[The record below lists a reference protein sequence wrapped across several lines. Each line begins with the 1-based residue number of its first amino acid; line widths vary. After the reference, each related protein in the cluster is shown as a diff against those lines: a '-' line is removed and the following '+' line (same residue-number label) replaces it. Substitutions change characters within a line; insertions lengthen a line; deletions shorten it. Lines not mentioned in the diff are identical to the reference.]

1 MTDIALERRKLADQG
16 LEIRRREEYGAVQ
29 SYGTDRACDVPASA
43 FFLHIAVVDDPG
55 DLVGTED
62 QVARNIERIGQ
73 SRFGSGWSYN
83 AAAFNTGRLYEGQPL
98 TRRGTHTV
106 NTFNRRVCST
116 HGGSLEAP
124 ATSSGMNNNINA
136 RALVLPQQVDDPVT
150 DEQIDAA
157 ARWAAAQIRSGLAK
171 PTARW
176 HGHRCVTAKDCP
188 GGRAFA
194 RIAELQRLTD
204 HYTENGLDD
213 MVTDKD
219 IERIAELASDK
230 AVAKLL
236 NANVGKDGPTVRA
249 ALRAAAKAPAG
260 DKRLETV
267 LVSAV
272 EGLVNVGVAGVTHD
286 EIVRAVQDALRKGTG
301 VE

>member
-1 MTDIALERRKLADQG
+1 MTDIALERRKLAEQG
-16 LEIRRREEYGAVQ
+16 LEIRTREQYDARQ
-29 SYGTDRACDVPASA
+29 DYRSDRTCDVPASA

-62 QVARNIERIGQ
+62 EVARNIERIGQ

-106 NTFNRRVCST
+106 NTFGRRICST

-150 DEQIDAA
+150 DEQLDVA

-171 PTARW
+171 PSARW

-194 RIAELQRLTD
+194 RIPELQRLTD
-204 HYTENGLDD
+204 HYVKHGLGDTDMLTDEDIARIRDAVWNDALEGDGRSARKMLRQASKAPGVADD
-213 MVTDKD
+213 VAGRVVEILNNRGAMQQAAADEIRD
-219 IERIAELASDK
+219 
-230 AVAKLL
+230 AVKQ
-236 NANVGKDGPTVRA
+236 
-249 ALRAAAKAPAG
+249 ALR
-260 DKRLETV
+260 
-267 LVSAV
+267 
-272 EGLVNVGVAGVTHD
+272 EGT
-286 EIVRAVQDALRKGTG
+286 E
-301 VE
+301 